1 MAAGQQFSDRHV
13 FELVGSTECGQH
25 NEGSQCAD
33 GDQAEDAGAAVL
45 VQDHTEQAQDKAKR
59 RRQKNSQ
66 PAKG

>member
-13 FELVGSTECGQH
+13 FEPVGSTESGQH

-33 GDQAEDAGAAVL
+33 GDQAEDTGSAVL